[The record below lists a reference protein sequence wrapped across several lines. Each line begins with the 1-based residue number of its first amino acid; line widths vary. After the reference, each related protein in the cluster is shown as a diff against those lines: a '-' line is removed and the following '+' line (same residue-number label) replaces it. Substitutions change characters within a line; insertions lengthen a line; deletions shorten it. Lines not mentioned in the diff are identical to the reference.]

1 MKKYS
6 KRIFIMCFLLGIIVI
21 SAFKMWPETKASPK
35 SEKNIVV
42 KFSAGDKFEGAFQ
55 EKDYDL
61 TVNRV
66 NGYVTLPTGF
76 SKTVDMLEDSYYQKI
91 DDETYIFNEVYYSY
105 YFTVCK

>member
-42 KFSAGDKFEGAFQ
+42 KFSAG
-55 EKDYDL
+55 
-61 TVNRV
+61 TH
-66 NGYVTLPTGF
+66 
-76 SKTVDMLEDSYYQKI
+76 
-91 DDETYIFNEVYYSY
+91 IFAVQ
-105 YFTVCK
+105 